1 MYYSYKQRNLF
12 KMRLLREAGYQ
23 RKRRIFGIL
32 SVTWNTD
39 VHLEKRYLI
48 CNTANSKDEW
58 TVNQ

>member
-1 MYYSYKQRNLF
+1 
-12 KMRLLREAGYQ
+12 MRLLREAGYE